1 MEIQTEKPTQLLVF
15 LHILYLLAALI
26 AMFLIKATELQT
38 RWYANS
44 VLAKDED
51 RAAALR
57 EEWIWIFGD
66 MILKMDNGITGR

>member
-1 MEIQTEKPTQLLVF
+1 MPALF
-15 LHILYLLAALI
+15 FFDILYLLAALI

-51 RAAALR
+51 RAASMR
-57 EEWIWIFGD
+57 DE
-66 MILKMDNGITGR
+66 